1 MTGAVLTGCQQV
13 PGGVARGREGDR
25 RPVDG
30 AKGVASAEVIDRLL
44 RARGGGAGEADRCP
58 GTDHRDV

>member
-1 MTGAVLTGCQQV
+1 MQRIL
-13 PGGVARGREGDR
+13 GDR